1 MKTFVNLFFRYLE
14 KFSEFLE
21 SASKRRQRRYA
32 YFFCSLQILSCL
44 MGAAAII
51 AFFIQNFP
59 KQTALETRMV
69 LIICCLATLFMLGSW
84 IHMIITRDL
93 RHIRSQYQ
101 NEKENPA
108 KKHKIEF

>member
-32 YFFCSLQILSCL
+32 YFFCSLQIISCL
-44 MGAAAII
+44 MGAAAMIGFLI
-51 AFFIQNFP
+51 YYFP
-59 KQTALETRMV
+59 RQAAIDIRMV
-69 LIICCLATLFMLGSW
+69 LIIFCLVTLFMLGSW

-93 RHIRSQYQ
+93 RHIRSQNQ
-101 NEKENPA
+101 NEKEDLA
-108 KKHKIEF
+108 KKNKIEF